1 MKDRENDSFYKRN
14 AKEMSQAIGRILG
27 SNVLGKHEKR
37 IYIYSLN
44 GSIEKLEQ
52 IVD

>member
-1 MKDRENDSFYKRN
+1 MKNFLKKN
-14 AKEMSQAIGRILG
+14 AKQYSQAIGRILG

-44 GSIEKLEQ
+44 GGIEKLEK
-52 IVD
+52 V